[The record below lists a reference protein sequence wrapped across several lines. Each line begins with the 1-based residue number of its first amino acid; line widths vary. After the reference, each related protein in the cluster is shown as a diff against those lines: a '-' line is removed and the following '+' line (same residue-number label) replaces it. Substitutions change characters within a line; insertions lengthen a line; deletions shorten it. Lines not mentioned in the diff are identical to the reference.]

1 MFRSKRRATERK
13 NWGVAPSSMP
23 AEIIYPSRMSFYNTP
38 PNLGISLEAF
48 EEWAIDRLRVLT
60 KLQQL
65 QLSGKTGLKDLDSG
79 LKPTLE
85 KYLPLGSSRNVSDE
99 VTQKQRQ
106 KDHYSHF
113 ILRLVYCRTP
123 ELRKEFVEREKL
135 LFRYRLSLEEGGE
148 RDSFVNSLDFEW
160 EKVDVDEFEDLRPYL
175 ETVSRDK
182 ADIASRDYVKVDW
195 QKVADL
201 VDSRRVF
208 LRAGKVYVPA
218 SLQQNLVVNE
228 FESRLAVA
236 METAAMLLSRLDES
250 TRLMPILDHLAQFGV
265 TETFQKNEALDGK
278 IGPSNIDS
286 VVKHMPLCMS
296 QLHTTLRQK
305 NHLKHDGR
313 FQYGLFIKGLGF
325 SVDEALQF
333 WREAFKVTDDKF
345 NKEYQYNILHN
356 YGLKG
361 SGKNYAPKDC
371 KSIIANNP
379 PANSELVH
387 GCPYRSLRPEEL
399 VGRLKNMGIEDR
411 MELNKITDQV
421 KNTNYHGACTRV
433 LELTHPGLKVE
444 EVVQHPNDYFLK
456 GYGWQNGLE
465 VAYTK

>member
-1 MFRSKRRATERK
+1 M
-13 NWGVAPSSMP
+13 
-23 AEIIYPSRMSFYNTP
+23 
-38 PNLGISLEAF
+38 
-48 EEWAIDRLRVLT
+48 
-60 KLQQL
+60 
-65 QLSGKTGLKDLDSG
+65 
-79 LKPTLE
+79 
-85 KYLPLGSSRNVSDE
+85 
-99 VTQKQRQ
+99 
-106 KDHYSHF
+106 
-113 ILRLVYCRTP
+113 
-123 ELRKEFVEREKL
+123 EREKL

-379 PANSELVH
+379 QPTPSWFTAVLIGLCVLKSWLDGSRIWEL
-387 GCPYRSLRPEEL
+387 RTAW
-399 VGRLKNMGIEDR
+399 N
-411 MELNKITDQV
+411 
-421 KNTNYHGACTRV
+421 
-433 LELTHPGLKVE
+433 
-444 EVVQHPNDYFLK
+444 
-456 GYGWQNGLE
+456 
-465 VAYTK
+465 

>member
-1 MFRSKRRATERK
+1 
-13 NWGVAPSSMP
+13 
-23 AEIIYPSRMSFYNTP
+23 MSFYSTP
-38 PNLGISLEAF
+38 PNLGISLESF
-48 EEWAIDRLRVLT
+48 EEWAIDRLRVLS
-60 KLQQL
+60 KIQQL
-65 QLSGKTGLKDLDSG
+65 QLNGRTGLKDLEAS
-79 LKPTLE
+79 LKPVLD
-85 KYLPLGSSRNVSDE
+85 KSLNLGSNRQVSDSE
-99 VTQKQRQ
+99 TQKQRQ
-106 KDHYSHF
+106 KDHYSHY

-123 ELRKEFVEREKL
+123 ELRKEFVEREKI
-135 LFRYRLSLEEGGE
+135 LFRYRLSQEDASE
-148 RDSFVNSLDFEW
+148 REAFINSLDFEW
-160 EKVDVDEFEDLRPYL
+160 EKVEYEEYEDVRPFL
-175 ETVSRDK
+175 EAVSRDK
-182 ADIASRDYVKVDW
+182 GDMMSRDTSYVKVDW

-208 LRAGKVYVPA
+208 LKGGKVYVPA

-228 FESRLAVA
+228 FESRLSSA
-236 METAAMLLSRLDES
+236 MESAAMVLSRLDES

-265 TETFQKNEALDGK
+265 TETYQKNEALDGK
-278 IGPSNIDS
+278 VGPSNIDS

-296 QLHTTLRQK
+296 QLHMTLRQK

-371 KSIIANNP
+371 KSIISNNP

-399 VGRLKNMGIEDR
+399 VNRLKNMGIEDR
-411 MELNKITDQV
+411 MELNKIQDQV
-421 KNTNYHGACTRV
+421 KNTNFHGACTRV
-433 LELTHPGLKVE
+433 LELTHQGLKVE
-444 EVVQHPNDYFLK
+444 EAVQHPNDYFLK

-465 VAYTK
+465 VEYTK

>member
-13 NWGVAPSSMP
+13 NWAATPSVAA
-23 AEIIYPSRMSFYNTP
+23 AEIVYPTRMSFYNAP
-38 PNLGISLEAF
+38 PNLGISLEDF
-48 EEWAIDRLRVLT
+48 EEWAIDRLRVLS

-65 QLSGKTGLKDLDSG
+65 QLSGKTGQKDLEAG
-79 LKPTLE
+79 LKSVLE
-85 KYLPLGSSRNVSDE
+85 KYLGLGSNRSLSDE
-99 VTQKQRQ
+99 TTQKQRQ
-106 KDHYSHF
+106 KDHYSHY

-135 LFRYRLSLEEGGE
+135 LFRYRLSLEDAAEKE
-148 RDSFVNSLDFEW
+148 QFVNSLDFEW
-160 EKVDVDEFEDLRPYL
+160 EKVNPEEFFDLQPYL
-175 ETVSRDK
+175 EAVNKNET
-182 ADIASRDYVKVDW
+182 SRDYVKVDW
-195 QKVADL
+195 QKVPDL

-228 FESRLAVA
+228 FESRLATA
-236 METAAMLLSRLDES
+236 METSAMLLSRLDES

-265 TETFQKNEALDGK
+265 TETFTKNEALDGK

-313 FQYGLFIKGLGF
+313 FQYNLFIKGLGF

-333 WREAFKVTDDKF
+333 WREAFKLTNEKF

-399 VGRLKNMGIEDR
+399 IGRLKNMGIEDR
-411 MELNKITDQV
+411 MELNKIQDQV

-444 EVVQHPNDYFLK
+444 EVIQHPNDYFLK
-456 GYGWQNGLE
+456 AYGFQNGLE
-465 VAYTK
+465 VEYTK